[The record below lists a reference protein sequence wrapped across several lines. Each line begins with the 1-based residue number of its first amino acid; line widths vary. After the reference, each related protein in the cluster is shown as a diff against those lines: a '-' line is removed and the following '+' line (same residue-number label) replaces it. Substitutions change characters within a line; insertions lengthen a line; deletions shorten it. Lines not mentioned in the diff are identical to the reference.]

1 MREHRSPPE
10 RRQMVFGRDDHGQ
23 ALPPSDV
30 PEQERAISRMMPFW
44 ARANGRALQQSLLP
58 RQRGQ
63 PDVVQESCHAQQH
76 MHVVLKPNG
85 APGKEGEQ
93 AGIDGMRGVEFVM
106 AAVGQAPP
114 EVLGFGGERGDQFFH
129 RQQRLRDIRL
139 PVLRRRG
146 DAVDRAHR
154 GFIRV
159 LRTYRRSLDHRR

>member
-1 MREHRSPPE
+1 
-10 RRQMVFGRDDHGQ
+10 
-23 ALPPSDV
+23 
-30 PEQERAISRMMPFW
+30 
-44 ARANGRALQQSLLP
+44 
-58 RQRGQ
+58 
-63 PDVVQESCHAQQH
+63 

-114 EVLGFGGERGDQFFH
+114 EVLGFSGDRGDQFFH

-159 LRTYRRSLDHRR
+159 LRTHRRSRDHRRERLDGHAADPCGSQRVRESPLGQEFLRFFGQQPDQSDHRFRVRLLV